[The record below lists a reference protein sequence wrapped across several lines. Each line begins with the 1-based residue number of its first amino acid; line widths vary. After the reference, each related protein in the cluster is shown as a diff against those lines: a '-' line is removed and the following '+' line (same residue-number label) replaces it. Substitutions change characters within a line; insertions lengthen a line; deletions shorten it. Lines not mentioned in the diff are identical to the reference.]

1 MRGGPGP
8 RRSDEEAAVIPARVV
23 AVYGGGGAKALGHLG
38 AERALQEADL
48 VPACYVGCSMGAVIA
63 ASLAAGLS
71 PAEVKARA
79 DALADQRPPV
89 AFDPLVLLIGL
100 KRPALLRPGPFR
112 AAVEALVPVRRFSE
126 LKAPLSVAV
135 TDLGSGDLLYYGSGP
150 GDRDAP
156 LIDVLMAT
164 CALPPYFPPVGLDG
178 KRCGD
183 GGIRAV
189 VPFSGAVRMGADL
202 VVAVDVG
209 PGFDEGPPR
218 APNVLPSMLRSGDD
232 ALGIAMAQATRD
244 QLALWRATPGHPR
257 LVYVRP
263 KVERNATF
271 NVARMSTYLE
281 WGYDAT
287 RAALTE
293 AGFGAH

>member
-1 MRGGPGP
+1 M
-8 RRSDEEAAVIPARVV
+8 IPARVV
-23 AVYGGGGAKALGHLG
+23 AIYGGGGAKALGHLG
-38 AERALQEADL
+38 AERALRELGLA
-48 VPACYVGCSMGAVIA
+48 PACYVGCSMGAVIA
-63 ASLAAGLS
+63 AALAAGLS
-71 PAEVKARA
+71 PEEVKTRA
-79 DALADQRPPV
+79 DALAGRKLN
-89 AFDPLVLLIGL
+89 AIDPLVWVLGL

-112 AAVEALVPVRRFSE
+112 TTIESLVPVRRFSE

-164 CALPPYFPPVGLDG
+164 CALPPYFPPVLLDG
-178 KRCGD
+178 KPCGD

-189 VPFSGAVRMGADL
+189 VPFSGAARMGADL
-202 VVAVDVG
+202 VIAVDVG
-209 PGFDEGPPR
+209 PGFDEGPPT
-218 APNVLPSMLRSGDD
+218 APSALPPMIRTSDD

-244 QLALWRATPGHPR
+244 QLALWRATAGHPR

-287 RAALTE
+287 RAALTD

>member
-1 MRGGPGP
+1 M
-8 RRSDEEAAVIPARVV
+8 IPARVV

-38 AERALQEADL
+38 AERALREADL
-48 VPACYVGCSMGAVIA
+48 APACYVGCSMGAVIA

-71 PAEVKARA
+71 PEEVKARA
-79 DALADQRPPV
+79 DALADPKVV
-89 AFDPLVLLIGL
+89 ALDPLVLLIGL
-100 KRPALLRPGPFR
+100 KRPALFKPGPFR
-112 AAVEALVPVRRFSE
+112 AAVEALVPVRRFSD

-135 TDLGSGDLLYYGSGP
+135 TELGSGDLLFYGSGP

-164 CALPPYFPPVGLDG
+164 CALPPYFPPVMLDG
-178 KRCGD
+178 KHCAD

-189 VPFSGAVRMGADL
+189 VPFSGAARMGADL

-209 PGFDEGPPR
+209 PGFDEGPPK
-218 APNVLPSMLRSGDD
+218 APNALPSMLQSGDA
-232 ALGIAMAQATRD
+232 ALGIAMAQATRE
-244 QLALWRATPGHPR
+244 QLALWRATSGHPR
-257 LVYVRP
+257 LIYVRP

>member
-1 MRGGPGP
+1 M
-8 RRSDEEAAVIPARVV
+8 IPARVV
-23 AVYGGGGAKALGHLG
+23 AIYGGGGAKALGHLG
-38 AERALQEADL
+38 AERALRELGLA
-48 VPACYVGCSMGAVIA
+48 PACYVGCSMGAVIA
-63 ASLAAGLS
+63 AALAAGLS
-71 PAEVKARA
+71 PEEVKARA
-79 DALADQRPPV
+79 DALAGRKLN
-89 AFDPLVLLIGL
+89 AIDPLVWVMGL
-100 KRPALLRPGPFR
+100 QRPALLKPGPFR

-164 CALPPYFPPVGLDG
+164 CALPPYFPPVLLDG
-178 KRCGD
+178 KHCGD

-189 VPFSGAVRMGADL
+189 VPFSGAARMGADL
-202 VVAVDVG
+202 VIAVDVG
-209 PGFDEGPPR
+209 PGFDEGPPK
-218 APNVLPSMLRSGDD
+218 APNALPPMIRTSDD

-244 QLALWRATPGHPR
+244 QLALWRATSGHPR
-257 LVYVRP
+257 LVYIRP

-271 NVARMSTYLE
+271 NVARMTTYLE
-281 WGYDAT
+281 WGYDAA